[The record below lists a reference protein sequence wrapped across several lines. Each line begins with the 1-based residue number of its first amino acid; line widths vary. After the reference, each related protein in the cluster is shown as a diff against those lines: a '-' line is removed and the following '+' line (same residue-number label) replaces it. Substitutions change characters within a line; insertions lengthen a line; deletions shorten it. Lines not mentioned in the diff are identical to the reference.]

1 MRPRNDLIL
10 DHFGPKTSRPGN
22 LRCPDR
28 ALLEAVGLDL
38 VKMSILAYF
47 GPFWRR
53 LRLGPLRAA
62 FVMWHF
68 EQFMVLV
75 KAKYFD
81 MTLFDLL
88 WSVWAL
94 QRFLFVVILRI
105 IVNID
110 KCCVVVVLRPSI
122 FSVYRLQ
129 PDVLCIY
136 FEDIC
141 ICPKSMLLRL

>member
-1 MRPRNDLIL
+1 MAARPLQ
-10 DHFGPKTSRPGN
+10 
-22 LRCPDR
+22 
-28 ALLEAVGLDL
+28 
-38 VKMSILAYF
+38 
-47 GPFWRR
+47 
-53 LRLGPLRAA
+53 AA

-122 FSVYRLQ
+122 FSVYRLFA
-129 PDVLCIY
+129 Y
-136 FEDIC
+136 FTKAC
-141 ICPKSMLLRL
+141 AQKSPYFFTFFEA